1 MKSKI
6 KRLFNENKG
15 QVSLEFII
23 VLGVV
28 ILVALTVGIFLKQT
42 SARNVKKATDY
53 QSTFENN

>member
-1 MKSKI
+1 MNSKI